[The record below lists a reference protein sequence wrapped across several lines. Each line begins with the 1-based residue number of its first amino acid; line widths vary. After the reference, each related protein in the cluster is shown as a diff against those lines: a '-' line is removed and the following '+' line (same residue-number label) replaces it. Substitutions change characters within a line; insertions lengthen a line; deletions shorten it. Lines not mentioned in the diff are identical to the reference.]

1 MIPVKD
7 HKNLYRDEKSGAI
20 INTDTGGFNRY
31 KKMKRFKDNQK
42 DEIDKI
48 KEDISEI
55 KELTE
60 TIFKKKLYYYKCLKL
75 IQKLKVKKEEK
86 LLGTTIFTIE
96 NFYEKPE
103 EVFNLLFNR
112 GNTFWKMDEKPTT
125 NGVHFEDRRTQEY
138 NYSLKKFMNS

>member
-1 MIPVKD
+1 MIPIKD

-55 KELTE
+55 KEL
-60 TIFKKKLYYYKCLKL
+60 LKQFL
-75 IQKLKVKKEEK
+75 QK
-86 LLGTTIFTIE
+86 
-96 NFYEKPE
+96 
-103 EVFNLLFNR
+103 
-112 GNTFWKMDEKPTT
+112 
-125 NGVHFEDRRTQEY
+125 
-138 NYSLKKFMNS
+138 

>member
-55 KELTE
+55 KEL
-60 TIFKKKLYYYKCLKL
+60 LKQFL
-75 IQKLKVKKEEK
+75 RK
-86 LLGTTIFTIE
+86 
-96 NFYEKPE
+96 
-103 EVFNLLFNR
+103 
-112 GNTFWKMDEKPTT
+112 
-125 NGVHFEDRRTQEY
+125 
-138 NYSLKKFMNS
+138 

>member
-1 MIPVKD
+1 MIPIKD

-55 KELTE
+55 KEL
-60 TIFKKKLYYYKCLKL
+60 LKQFL
-75 IQKLKVKKEEK
+75 RK
-86 LLGTTIFTIE
+86 
-96 NFYEKPE
+96 
-103 EVFNLLFNR
+103 
-112 GNTFWKMDEKPTT
+112 
-125 NGVHFEDRRTQEY
+125 
-138 NYSLKKFMNS
+138 

>member
-42 DEIDKI
+42 EEIDKI

-55 KELTE
+55 IEL
-60 TIFKKKLYYYKCLKL
+60 LK
-75 IQKLKVKKEEK
+75 Q
-86 LLGTTIFTIE
+86 F
-96 NFYEKPE
+96 
-103 EVFNLLFNR
+103 
-112 GNTFWKMDEKPTT
+112 
-125 NGVHFEDRRTQEY
+125 
-138 NYSLKKFMNS
+138 LKK

>member
-1 MIPVKD
+1 MISVKD

-55 KELTE
+55 KEL
-60 TIFKKKLYYYKCLKL
+60 LKQFL
-75 IQKLKVKKEEK
+75 RK
-86 LLGTTIFTIE
+86 
-96 NFYEKPE
+96 
-103 EVFNLLFNR
+103 
-112 GNTFWKMDEKPTT
+112 
-125 NGVHFEDRRTQEY
+125 
-138 NYSLKKFMNS
+138 